1 MYIDIFYTNVLRLL
15 DEQGMTKQNLAE
27 HAGISIS
34 FLSDLTNGKANPSL
48 KIMES
53 IAEAL
58 DTPLP
63 LLLES
68 TDLAHDALPELHGN
82 VVAAKQSLPPGYER
96 VSAVLPAFQAF
107 QVKQWAAAT
116 RKRLKQNI

>member
-1 MYIDIFYTNVLRLL
+1 MYIHIFYTNVLRLL
-15 DEQGMTKQNLAE
+15 DERGMSKQDLAE
-27 HAGISIS
+27 KAGISIS

-48 KIMES
+48 KIMQN

-68 TDLAHDALPELHGN
+68 TDLDEETLLELSPGI
-82 VVAAKQSLPPGYER
+82 AGKSSLPPGFER
-96 VSAVLPAFQAF
+96 VSAVLPSIQAF
-107 QVKQWAAAT
+107 QVKQWAQAA
-116 RKRLKQNI
+116 RKTLKR